1 MLPQSFTNKTTSL
14 ELTPFLT
21 SGACNP
27 RHFYVGILIGVEPA
41 AASDGEIDKKV
52 AQISAAFEGPFAI
65 AAARGGRGDR
75 ARAVRPV
82 RFISVS

>member
-14 ELTPFLT
+14 ERTPFLA
-21 SGACNP
+21 SGVRNP
-27 RHFYVGILIGVEPA
+27 KHFYVSILIGVEPVVT
-41 AASDGEIDKKV
+41 SDGEIDKQV
-52 AQISAAFEGPFAI
+52 ARISAAFEGPFAI

-82 RFISVS
+82 HLILR